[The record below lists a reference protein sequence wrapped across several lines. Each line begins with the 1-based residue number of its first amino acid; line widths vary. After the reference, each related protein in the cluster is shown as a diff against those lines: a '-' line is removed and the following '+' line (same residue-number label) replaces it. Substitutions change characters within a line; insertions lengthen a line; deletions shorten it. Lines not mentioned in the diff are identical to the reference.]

1 MITLTGDRPYLRSME
16 NLYSYS
22 RLFEF
27 AEKIF
32 TAIGCPEA
40 RPHRRRKLY

>member
-1 MITLTGDRPYLRSME
+1 MITLTGDARPYLRSME
-16 NLYSYS
+16 NLEGTAG
-22 RLFEF
+22 LF

-40 RPHRRRKLY
+40 RPPERRKLY